1 MTVDPTTLIAEVLG
15 LPAKL
20 GYDPATDEYVCPYTS
35 NRCIK
40 AAGASP
46 MPVCSIWRGGR
57 KVIICPNRL
66 QERKLVDDVLNH
78 CWPEEV
84 SRDVAIAPEV
94 QLAGFGNVDFVVAHI
109 ADGQVEHFV
118 SVEAQTV
125 DITGSYRPAYVA
137 LVEGRFL
144 ERPPTF
150 GLNWDNVYKRY
161 MTQVIRKGFHHHHWR
176 TKIVALMQD
185 ELYSQLTKYPFLT
198 STNIA
203 DPAVNVVFLLY
214 KYNSDWALTI
224 ADVIGTSHA
233 NLSQAALY
241 ADAPDRNAFEARIL
255 ARLRQRGI
263 EGQPIDKPPV
273 ILPD

>member
-1 MTVDPTTLIAEVLG
+1 M
-15 LPAKL
+15 
-20 GYDPATDEYVCPYTS
+20 GYDPASDEFACPYTS
-35 NRCIK
+35 SRCIK
-40 AAGASP
+40 AAGARP

-66 QERKLVDDVLNH
+66 QERNLVDDVLDH
-78 CWPEEV
+78 CWPDGI

-109 ADGQVEHFV
+109 ANGQVKHFV

-125 DITGSYRPAYVA
+125 DITGSYRPAYIA
-137 LVEGRFL
+137 LVENRLL
-144 ERPPTF
+144 ERSPTF

-185 ELYSQLTKYPFLT
+185 ELYQQLIKYPFLT
-198 STNIA
+198 STNIS
-203 DPAVNVVFLLY
+203 DPAVNVVFILY
-214 KYNSDWALTI
+214 KYSPEWSLVI

-241 ADAPDRNAFEARIL
+241 ADAPNREAFEARIL
-255 ARLRQRGI
+255 ARLRQRRK
-263 EGQPIDKPPV
+263 EGQSVDEQPIK
-273 ILPD
+273 IPD